1 MLYFKN
7 VFVICF
13 TILSFG
19 IKAQDLSDF
28 DKQTP
33 PPVPDYSLGNSW
45 AALPFRLDAA
55 DAIPKHIAPVADSL
69 KDVDVFFIHPTTYS
83 EGDAWNADISNQA
96 INKTVDNKPI
106 KYQASAW
113 NGSCR
118 VYAPRYR
125 QAILKSFFTDKPD
138 GVKALD
144 LAYTDVKAAF
154 QYYLDHYNHGR
165 PIVIA
170 SHSQGS
176 RHARRLLKEFFDEKP
191 LKTKLVCAYI
201 VGFPIYESAYTQC
214 KACQDEKQTGCIL
227 SWASFK
233 QGFEPDGINTFYKD
247 AICVNPITWRTDSI
261 TSDIAQ
267 HSGMVLLNFNKI
279 IAHKATAVRHRG
291 ILWVKV
297 KYPIIKRLDNL
308 HVADINLFWQNIR
321 DDIRNRV
328 ASYWKK

>member
-1 MLYFKN
+1 MFRTHFFALL
-7 VFVICF
+7 IF
-13 TILSFG
+13 TFCSL
-19 IKAQDLSDF
+19 KAVAQDLPDF

-33 PPVPDYSLGNSW
+33 PHAPDYSFANSW
-45 AALPFRLDAA
+45 AALPFRIDAA
-55 DAIPKHIAPVADSL
+55 DALPKGIVPVPDSM

-83 EGDAWNADISNQA
+83 KGNTWNADISNEE
-96 INKTVDNKPI
+96 INKTVDEKPI

-154 QYYLDHYNHGR
+154 QYYLDHYNNGR

-191 LKTKLVCAYI
+191 LRTRLVCAYI
-201 VGFPIYESAYTQC
+201 VGFPVFESSYTQC

-233 QGFEPDGINTFYKD
+233 QGFEPEGINTFYKD
-247 AICVNPITWRTDSI
+247 AICTNPITWRTDSI
-261 TSDIAQ
+261 QSDIAN
-267 HSGMVLLNFNKI
+267 HLGMVLLNFNKL
-279 IAHKATAVRHRG
+279 IAHKATAVRHRD

-297 KYPIIKRLDNL
+297 NYPIIKRLDNL
-308 HVADINLFWQNIR
+308 HVADINLFWENIR
-321 DDIRNRV
+321 DDIKTRV